1 MISIINITPID
12 NTSDAAIAA
21 AINAAVA
28 KLPGANLPH
37 NSSIALP
44 MRVKVESMAF
54 EQLAVVSLLSDDI
67 VTNEELET
75 CYATLLI
82 GQMDYARSSTP
93 GPLTTAAINAQEGR
107 VNGTL

>member
-12 NTSDAAIAA
+12 NTSDAGIAA
-21 AINAAVA
+21 AINTAVS

-37 NSSIALP
+37 NSSIALA

-67 VTNEELET
+67 VTNEETEA

-82 GQMDYARSSTP
+82 GHMDYARSITP
-93 GPLTTAAINAQEGR
+93 GPLTTAAINAQDSR
-107 VNGTL
+107 VNGTV